1 MIQEIYIRNPEDPNY
16 RYGVFSHSDPIESI
30 ISKLKMILGTT
41 QGQVLGDLN
50 FGVGIEDIIFETRV
64 NKVELEE
71 KILKQIQAYISE
83 SSRFKINP
91 SVSFGKADGFDYCLI
106 DIYIND
112 QKAIGVL
119 VK

>member
-1 MIQEIYIRNPEDPNY
+1 MVKEIYIRNPEDPNY
-16 RYGVFSHSDPIESI
+16 RYNIFEHSDPIESI
-30 ISKLKMILGTT
+30 IAKLRMILGTT

-50 FGVGIEDIIFETRV
+50 FGVGVEDLIFETRI

-71 KILKQIQAYISE
+71 KILKQIQAYVSE
-83 SSRFKINP
+83 SSQFKIQP
-91 SVSFGKADGFDYCLI
+91 SVSFGKADGFDFCVI
-106 DIYIND
+106 DILIKD

>member
-1 MIQEIYIRNPEDPNY
+1 MVKEIYIRTPEDPNY
-16 RYGVFSHSDPIESI
+16 RYGVLEHSDPIESI

-71 KILKQIQAYISE
+71 KILKQIQAYVSE
-83 SSRFKINP
+83 SSRFKIQP
-91 SVSFGKADGFDYCLI
+91 SVSFGKADGFDYCVI
-106 DIYIND
+106 DVLVND
-112 QKAIGVL
+112 ERVVGVL

>member
-16 RYGVFSHSDPIESI
+16 QYNVFSHSDPIESI
-30 ISKLKMILGTT
+30 IAKLRMILGTT
-41 QGQVLGDLN
+41 QGQILGDIN
-50 FGVGIEDIIFETRV
+50 FGVGVESLIFETRI
-64 NKVELEE
+64 NKIELEE
-71 KILKQIQAYISE
+71 RILKQIQAYISE
-83 SSRFKINP
+83 SSQFKIQP

-112 QKAIGVL
+112 QKAFGVL

>member
-1 MIQEIYIRNPEDPNY
+1 MVKEIYIRNPEDPNY
-16 RYGVFSHSDPIESI
+16 RYGVFEHSDPIESI
-30 ISKLKMILGTT
+30 ISKMKMILGTT

-50 FGVGIEDIIFETRV
+50 FGVGIEDIIFETRI

-71 KILKQIQAYISE
+71 KILKQIQQYVSE
-83 SSRFKINP
+83 SSQYRIQP
-91 SVSFGKADGFDYCLI
+91 SVSFGKADGFDYCII

-112 QKAIGVL
+112 EKAIGVL